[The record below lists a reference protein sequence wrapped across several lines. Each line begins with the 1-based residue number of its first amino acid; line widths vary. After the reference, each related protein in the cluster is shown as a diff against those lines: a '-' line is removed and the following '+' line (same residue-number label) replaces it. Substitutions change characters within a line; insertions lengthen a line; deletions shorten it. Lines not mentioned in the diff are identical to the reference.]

1 LTRLMIW
8 SQLGLSAGFYL
19 TSILTIS
26 KILPFSL
33 ISYIQSLLFL
43 NVYSS
48 LLDWNNPVK
57 VNNLY
62 NTHPTLN
69 MSTFL
74 SYYNFYLSKLSTS
87 GAAYPVVPQL
97 GNSLNYLPLKQ
108 DNPKS
113 IILI

>member
-1 LTRLMIW
+1 
-8 SQLGLSAGFYL
+8 
-19 TSILTIS
+19 
-26 KILPFSL
+26 
-33 ISYIQSLLFL
+33 
-43 NVYSS
+43 
-48 LLDWNNPVK
+48 
-57 VNNLY
+57 
-62 NTHPTLN
+62 